1 MYLITTLSSFVCL
14 GYISSVKWPQITRL
28 WKNVTKW
35 TVFSGGSRPSDK
47 GGARSQKKFF
57 SALRAS
63 VWSKKRGRGGPPRA
77 LLLDPP
83 LVLTLGSLKPRANGR
98 NIVGQQLPTLLDVT
112 CYVRLHTL
120 LHVVA
125 CCCAKFE
132 TGQTFQQTTPNISF
146 VPWSPKRSATMLDPF
161 AQFFQHCR
169 GHARSLR
176 MDYKDLWVVFFP
188 RCTARPKLVG
198 SCCIRLHT
206 TANTHAT
213 IPNIFGAIM
222 LGVVAPVCTQP
233 NITFYGGRK
242 QASTKFSFSLSEHR
256 YVCLKFGSMRVRLHL
271 TKQASL
277 GDVFVAVAVVVS

>member
-35 TVFSGGSRPSDK
+35 TVFSGGSRSSDK
-47 GGARSQKKFF
+47 GGRPLSKNFF

-63 VWSKKRGRGGPPRA
+63 VWSKKKGGRRAPRA
-77 LLLDPP
+77 LLPDPP
-83 LVLTLGSLKPRANGR
+83 LVLTLRSLTPRANGR
-98 NIVGQQLPTLLDVT
+98 NIVGQQLPTLLDFK
-112 CYVRLHTL
+112 CCVRLHTL

-132 TGQTFQQTTPNISF
+132 TGQTFEPTTPNISF
-146 VPWSPKRSATMLDPF
+146 VPWSTKRSPTMLDPF
-161 AQFFQHCR
+161 ARFFQHRR
-169 GHARSLR
+169 GHARSFQ
-176 MDYKDLWVVFFP
+176 DLWVAFFP

-206 TANTHAT
+206 TDNTHAT
-213 IPNIFGAIM
+213 IPNIFGTIM

-242 QASTKFSFSLSEHR
+242 QASTKFSFSLSEHG
-256 YVCLKFGSMRVRLHL
+256 YVCLEFGSMRVRLHL

-277 GDVFVAVAVVVS
+277 RDVFVAVAVVVS

>member
-57 SALRAS
+57 RLFRPQFGL
-63 VWSKKRGRGGPPRA
+63 KKRGEAGPPG
-77 LLLDPP
+77 PSP
-83 LVLTLGSLKPRANGR
+83 GSATGF
-98 NIVGQQLPTLLDVT
+98 NIREFKAGQQLPTSLDVK
-112 CYVRLHTL
+112 CCVRLHTL

-132 TGQTFQQTTPNISF
+132 TGQTFQSTTPNISF
-146 VPWSPKRSATMLDPF
+146 VPWSPKRSPTMLDPF
-161 AQFFQHCR
+161 ARFFQHRR

-188 RCTARPKLVG
+188 RCIARPKLVG

-213 IPNIFGAIM
+213 IPNSFGAIM

-242 QASTKFSFSLSEHR
+242 QASTKFFIAHP
-256 YVCLKFGSMRVRLHL
+256 HL
-271 TKQASL
+271 YFMT
-277 GDVFVAVAVVVS
+277 GP